1 MLSLLLRLLLFVQ
14 LLCHFFNTLLTNA
27 KLPETNRRKLPR
39 RIALKSHY
47 RQIYQVFKHT
57 MQQWYTMIIKSSQLF
72 HWLQLLGLPAPIF
85 PSDRHYYYWWCTV
98 YTHTHSVV
106 NVRRVCKRPLLMFG
120 RMVYLL
126 LVQVLLILPALYV
139 LSRTKTSIENCYYPL
154 LLLTAR
160 SDIQQHGLN

>member
-47 RQIYQVFKHT
+47 RQVLQVFKHT

-85 PSDRHYYYWWCTV
+85 PSDRHYYQWCIV
-98 YTHTHSVV
+98 HTHSTYTSAVD
-106 NVRRVCKRPLLMFG
+106 VRPNGISSAGKASTDPPRT
-120 RMVYLL
+120 
-126 LVQVLLILPALYV
+126 I